1 MKSWRLKLHQLTS
14 SIDAMFFV
22 RYVIAFALIF
32 SALGF
37 IVIQIL
43 MQTAY
48 SSTDKKIEQLAD
60 DPNLLTQVYM
70 DNIEN
75 GGSGN
80 SAGRLDMNVQIIFWN
95 NQGEQLVSPLQN
107 AQSPNSQMFSN
118 LKFSK
123 TDLDS
128 IINLQVKNDYGNTS
142 SFRSLT
148 EKFVVSSEIKTNIS
162 YYQIL
167 INTNQVKESVER
179 FKGIILYTM
188 VVFWLISI
196 VISWF
201 LTKMSMKPILKN
213 WEKQRAFIS
222 NASHELRTPLAI
234 LQNRLERLFQKP
246 DSTILENSENIADSL
261 NEVRNMRFLTS
272 NLLNL
277 AKNEKEALKLK
288 PELIDKDFFDKM
300 AINYAELAELEN
312 HQFQS
317 EIDEIKNFKQDKQVL
332 KQMITILFDNAMKYT
347 SDNGLIELVV
357 TQIKRD
363 IVVSVKDDGIGISD
377 QDKAKIFERFY
388 RVDQARTRSN
398 GGLGLGLS
406 LLEQLVSILKGQV
419 NVYDNFPKG
428 TVFKLTV
435 PNMERSK
442 LH

>member
-1 MKSWRLKLHQLTS
+1 MKAWRIKLHQFTS
-14 SIDAMFFV
+14 SIDAMFFI
-22 RYVIAFALIF
+22 RYVVAFALIF

-48 SSTDKKIEQLAD
+48 SSTDKKIEQLAN
-60 DPNLLTQVYM
+60 DPNLLYQVYM

-95 NQGEQLVSPLQN
+95 NAGEQLVSPLQST
-107 AQSPNSQMFSN
+107 QSQANQMFTN

-123 TDLDS
+123 NNLDS
-128 IINLQVKNDYGNTS
+128 IVNMQVKNDYGNAS

-148 EKFVVSSEIKTNIS
+148 EKFVVSSDIKTNIS

-246 DSTILENSENIADSL
+246 DSTILDNSENIADSL

-277 AKNEKEALKLK
+277 AKNEKEQLEVK
-288 PELIDKDFFDKM
+288 PEEIDQAFFNKM
-300 AINYAELAELEN
+300 AINYSELAELEKR
-312 HQFQS
+312 QFQS
-317 EIDEIKNFKQDKQVL
+317 DISEIKNFKQDKQVL

-347 SDNGLIELVV
+347 SDNGLIEFVV
-357 TQIKRD
+357 TQSKRD
-363 IVVSVKDDGIGISD
+363 VTISIKDDGIGISD
-377 QDKAKIFERFY
+377 PDKVKIFERFY
-388 RVDQARTRSN
+388 RVDQARTRNN

-406 LLEQLVSILKGQV
+406 LLEQLVGILKGQV